1 MSDSQTIAIVGAGF
15 SGTLCAVNLLR
26 LHAGSGNPGGLR
38 IILIERHARA
48 GRGLAYRTWDDNFVL
63 NVPAGNMS
71 ALADDPTHFVRY
83 CQGIDPAF
91 NAGSFVS
98 RRIYGDYLEATLEQE
113 SDAHPEST
121 VERVHGDVLAVRRS
135 DTGHPGGWHIALA
148 DGRAVAA
155 CKVVLA
161 FGHFA
166 PQDPTPASDLYR
178 SDAYIGNPWDF
189 AALDHIDDDAP
200 VLLLGAA
207 HTAIDV
213 LFRLTNRSESRKIYM
228 VSRRGLSLQSHRSH
242 PQSPPVSGF
251 PSFFEHVEPTVR
263 QYCRALRRTA
273 LQRVAE
279 GGDWRDVINSLR
291 PHTADIWQRLPLA
304 ERRRFLRQLVAY
316 WDIHRHRLAP
326 VAHVRLSQM
335 IKSRQVETMAAYVVG
350 YEIDDDVNDV
360 SGHEAQGARV
370 KVALR
375 ERGTGAV
382 RHISVGAVV
391 NCTGPNYDIT
401 AMDMP
406 LIAQL
411 RDEGYLQQDAL
422 KLGFEIDADYRV
434 IGRDGVA
441 ADDLLY
447 LGPMLKARFW
457 EAIAVPELRGHA
469 RRLAANLLA

>member
-1 MSDSQTIAIVGAGF
+1 MRDSQTISIVGAGF
-15 SGTLCAVNLLR
+15 SGTLCTVNLLR
-26 LHAGSGNPGGLR
+26 LHAETGRRGALR
-38 IILIERHARA
+38 ITLIERHARA

-83 CQGIDPAF
+83 CQSIDPAF

-113 SDAHPEST
+113 IVAHPE
-121 VERVHGDVLAVRRS
+121 VVVQRVHGDVLSVRR
-135 DTGHPGGWHIALA
+135 GEPFRPGDWHVALA
-148 DGRAVAA
+148 DGRDIIAH
-155 CKVVLA
+155 KVVLA

-166 PQDPTPASDLYR
+166 PQDPAPSSAMDFYR
-178 SDAYIGNPWDF
+178 GDAYIGNPWDF

-200 VLLLGAA
+200 ILLLGAA

-213 LFRLTNRSESRKIYM
+213 LFRLTNRSESRKIYL

-242 PQSPPVSGF
+242 PQSPSIGGF
-251 PSFFEHVEPTVR
+251 PPFFAHVEPTVR
-263 QYCRALRRTA
+263 QYCRALRDA
-273 LQRVAE
+273 ASQRMAE

-291 PHTADIWQRLPLA
+291 PHTVDIWQRLPLA

-326 VAHVRLSQM
+326 VAHLRLSQM
-335 IKSRQVETMAAYVVG
+335 IKSGQVETMAAYVEG
-350 YEIDDDVNDV
+350 Y
-360 SGHEAQGARV
+360 EAQGGRV
-370 KVALR
+370 NVALR
-375 ERGTGAV
+375 ERGSGTLRRV
-382 RHISVGAVV
+382 SVGKVV

-401 AMDMP
+401 TMDAP

-422 KLGFEIDADYRV
+422 KLGFEIDADFRV

-447 LGPMLKARFW
+447 IGPMLKARFW

-469 RRLAANLLA
+469 RRLAANLLT

>member
-1 MSDSQTIAIVGAGF
+1 MADMSDMRTIAIVGAGF
-15 SGTLCAVNLLR
+15 SGTLCTVNLLR
-26 LHAGSGNPGGLR
+26 LYAEAGNRNRLHIS
-38 IILIERHARA
+38 LIERHARA

-83 CQGIDPAF
+83 CHGIDPAF

-113 SDAHPEST
+113 IADHPEIM
-121 VERVHGDVLAVRRS
+121 VERVHGDVLFARRCE
-135 DTGHPGGWHIALA
+135 TGPPGGWQIALA
-148 DGRAVAA
+148 DGRTIAA
-155 CKVVLA
+155 RKVVLA

-166 PQDPTPASDLYR
+166 PQDPAPASASDFYR
-178 SDAYIGNPWDF
+178 SGAYIGNPWDF

-213 LFRLTNRSESRKIYM
+213 LFRLTNRSESRKIYL

-242 PQSPPVSGF
+242 PQSPPISGF
-251 PSFFEHVEPTVR
+251 PPFFARVEPTVR
-263 QYCRALRRTA
+263 QYCRALRDTA
-273 LQRVAE
+273 LKRMVD

-316 WDIHRHRLAP
+316 WDVHRHRLAP
-326 VAHVRLSQM
+326 VAHLRLSQM
-335 IKSRQVETMAAYVVG
+335 IKSGQVETMAAYVVDYVVDSETQNG
-350 YEIDDDVNDV
+350 RV
-360 SGHEAQGARV
+360 S
-370 KVALR
+370 VALR
-375 ERGTGAV
+375 ERGTGRI
-382 RHISVGAVV
+382 RHISVGKVV

-401 AMDMP
+401 IMDAP
-406 LIAQL
+406 LIGQL

-422 KLGFEIDADYRV
+422 KLGFEIDAHYRV

-469 RRLAANLLA
+469 RRLAAHLIC

>member
-26 LHAGSGNPGGLR
+26 LQAAIGERACLR
-38 IILIERHARA
+38 IILIERHSRA

-113 SDAHPEST
+113 ISAHAEVA
-121 VERVHGDVLAVRRS
+121 VERVQGDALAVRRIVARAGY
-135 DTGHPGGWHIALA
+135 DIALA
-148 DGRAVAA
+148 GGRGVRAD
-155 CKVVLA
+155 KVVLA

-166 PQDPTPASDLYR
+166 PQDPALAKATESDFYR

-189 AALDHIDDDAP
+189 AALDHIDDEAP
-200 VLLLGAA
+200 VMLLGAA

-251 PSFFEHVEPTVR
+251 PPFFEHVEPTVR
-263 QYCRALRRTA
+263 QYCRALRRTVQ
-273 LQRVAE
+273 QRLAE

-326 VAHVRLSQM
+326 VAHLRLSQM
-335 IKSRQVETMAAYVVG
+335 IKSGQVETIAGHVV
-350 YEIDDDVNDV
+350 DF
-360 SGHEAQGARV
+360 EANGAQFL
-370 KVALR
+370 VAIR
-375 ERGTGAV
+375 ERGTGLVRMMAV
-382 RHISVGAVV
+382 GKVV

-401 AMDMP
+401 TMRAP
-406 LIAQL
+406 LIVQL

-434 IGRDGVA
+434 IGSNGVA

-447 LGPMLKARFW
+447 IGPMLKARFW

-469 RRLAANLLA
+469 RRLAENLLT

>member
-26 LHAGSGNPGGLR
+26 LQAPIGERAGLR
-38 IILIERHARA
+38 IILIERHSRA

-113 SDAHPEST
+113 ISAHAEVV
-121 VERVHGDVLAVRRS
+121 VERIQGDALAVRRMA
-135 DTGHPGGWHIALA
+135 TGAGYDIVLAGGRCMRA
-148 DGRAVAA
+148 D
-155 CKVVLA
+155 KVVLA

-166 PQDPTPASDLYR
+166 PQDPALAKATESDFFR

-189 AALDHIDDDAP
+189 AALDHIDDEAP
-200 VLLLGAA
+200 VMLLGAA

-251 PSFFEHVEPTVR
+251 PPFFEHVEPTVR

-273 LQRVAE
+273 LQRLAE

-326 VAHVRLSQM
+326 VAHLRLSQM
-335 IKSRQVETMAAYVVG
+335 IKSGQVETIAGYVVDFESDG
-350 YEIDDDVNDV
+350 
-360 SGHEAQGARV
+360 AQV
-370 KVALR
+370 QVAIR
-375 ERGTGAV
+375 ERGTGLMRKVAV
-382 RHISVGAVV
+382 GKVV

-401 AMDMP
+401 TMHAP
-406 LIAQL
+406 LIVQL

-434 IGRDGVA
+434 IGSNGVA
-441 ADDLLY
+441 ADDLRY
-447 LGPMLKARFW
+447 IGPMLKARFW
-457 EAIAVPELRGHA
+457 EAIAVPELRGHT
-469 RRLAANLLA
+469 RRLAEILLT